1 MPEFLQYDFFVNALI
16 ASLLASVAFGIIG
29 SYVVIKRMVFISGG
43 IAHTAYGG
51 IGLGFL
57 LGFNPLLGAML
68 FAVGA
73 SAFIVLLRYNE
84 NSREDSLIGIM
95 WAMGMALGVFFIS
108 LKEGY
113 VPNLMGYLFGNILT
127 IPASELYLM
136 LLFDIIIVG
145 TVTIFYKQLRAVTF
159 DEEFAS
165 VIGLPVKKIYFGL
178 LVLVSL
184 TTVLL
189 IKLVGII
196 LVVALL
202 SIPASISMLY
212 TRSLKGVMIL
222 SILFGMLFTIVGL
235 FLSYYLNLVS
245 GATIIMVAVL
255 GFILTNL
262 HQKLKSGN

>member
-73 SAFIVLLRYNE
+73 SLFIVLLRYNE
-84 NSREDSLIGIM
+84 NRREDSLIGIM

-127 IPASELYLM
+127 IPNEELYLM
-136 LLFDIIIVG
+136 LILDVIIVL
-145 TVTIFYKQLRAVTF
+145 TVTIFYKQFRAVTF

-165 VIGLPVKKIYFGL
+165 VIGLPVRKIYFGL

-212 TRSLKGVMIL
+212 TKSLKGVMIL

-255 GFILTNL
+255 GFIITSV
-262 HQKLKSGN
+262 HQKLKPNN